1 MCYPVTC
8 STCGK
13 TTWNGCG
20 QLVDD
25 VRRRV
30 PAAQW
35 CPGHQDAPIDAATAG
50 GTGFFG
56 RLFGRS

>member
-20 QLVDD
+20 QHVDD

-35 CPGHQDAPIDAATAG
+35 CDGHAESPTVTQSAG
-50 GTGFFG
+50 FLG